1 MTRAAIRK
9 ASYGSLTYNSAR
21 NDYGP
26 NDSTAALDNDSARN
40 DSASNNFPEAH
51 RTDTDLN
58 TRVVALLAAYPGI
71 QTLTDL
77 VAINPNELNQSG
89 RIDYLSALERQS
101 AWLQAVMQRA
111 IVAVAGNDSSTPE
124 NTWDGIDDAEREE
137 VAAALRLSGNT
148 AQMRIDVARTL
159 INHLPNT
166 CSALAMGEIS
176 ASHATVIAKETA
188 AAIRDGIS
196 EFAIYQI
203 EEKALAHAEF
213 HTPGQ
218 VANKVRTTIAA
229 LAPAEFEQ
237 VVDRAR
243 ESRRVSC
250 YNDADGMATVVA
262 ILPAQDA
269 QMVMKSIESYIMK
282 MNEIDEAK
290 RKNFAANFT
299 NQSSSSIVFNNSNSS
314 KIINA
319 SDSSTDFKAADS
331 LNSLDVAN
339 EATSTWSL
347 LSADNKR
354 ADALTA
360 ILSQALASSVD
371 EVRPHRRP
379 VTVNVTI
386 DLPTLLGLAENPG
399 QLSGYGAIPA
409 SVARELASDATWK
422 RFITDPQT
430 GNLLD
435 YGREKYEPPQALV
448 DFLLARDRTCR
459 FPGCRQPASKS
470 DIDHAHS
477 WETGG
482 ETKPEN
488 LGLLCRRHH
497 RLKTHG
503 RWALVSNS
511 DGSCEWTSPVGKKYF
526 VPARPINETV

>member
-1 MTRAAIRK
+1 MTSAVTRDT
-9 ASYGSLTYNSAR
+9 SYGSVAR
-21 NDYGP
+21 
-26 NDSTAALDNDSARN
+26 DSSVAIG
-40 DSASNNFPEAH
+40 
-51 RTDTDLN
+51 TDTDLN
-58 TRVVALLAAYPGI
+58 ARVGALLAAYPGI
-71 QTLTDL
+71 QTLSGL
-77 VAINPNELNQSG
+77 VAIDPNELNQSG
-89 RIDYLSALERQS
+89 RIDFLSALERQS

-124 NTWDGIDDAEREE
+124 RTWDGVDEVERED
-137 VAAALRLSGNT
+137 VAAALRLSGST

-159 INHLPNT
+159 VNHLPNT

-188 AAIRDGIS
+188 AAIRNGIS

-203 EEKALAHAEF
+203 EERALAHAEF

-218 VANKVRTTIAA
+218 VANKVRTTIAQ
-229 LAPAEFEQ
+229 LAPEEFEE

-243 ESRRVSC
+243 EARRVSC
-250 YNDADGMATVVA
+250 YNEADGMATVVA

-269 QMVMKSIESYIMK
+269 QTVMKSIEAYILR
-282 MNEIDEAK
+282 MNEIDEKK
-290 RKNFAANFT
+290 RNAYVANF
-299 NQSSSSIVFNNSNSS
+299 
-314 KIINA
+314 
-319 SDSSTDFKAADS
+319 STDAGSAAQ
-331 LNSLDVAN
+331 N
-339 EATSTWSL
+339 ATDTWSM

-360 ILSQALASSVD
+360 ILSQALASNVD

-386 DLPTLLGLAENPG
+386 DLATLLGLAENPG

-459 FPGCRQPASKS
+459 FPGCRQPASRS
-470 DIDHAHS
+470 DIDHAQS
-477 WETGG
+477 WESGG

>member
-1 MTRAAIRK
+1 MTSAAIRI
-9 ASYGSLTYNSAR
+9 ASDDSLTC
-21 NDYGP
+21 
-26 NDSTAALDNDSARN
+26 DSARSAPSGNDAARSAPSGN
-40 DSASNNFPEAH
+40 DSVTALE
-51 RTDTDLN
+51 TDTDLN
-58 TRVVALLAAYPGI
+58 ARVILLLDAYPGI
-71 QTLTDL
+71 QTLAGL
-77 VAINPNELNQSG
+77 VAIDPNELNQSG
-89 RIDYLSALERQS
+89 RIDYLTALERQS

-111 IVAVAGNDSSTPE
+111 IVAVAGNDPSTPE
-124 NTWDGIDDAEREE
+124 KTWDGIDDAEREE

-188 AAIRDGIS
+188 AAIRGGIS

-250 YNDADGMATVVA
+250 YNEADGMATVVA

-269 QMVMKSIESYIMK
+269 QIVMKSIESYILK

-290 RKNFAANFT
+290 HQALGNT
-299 NQSSSSIVFNNSNSS
+299 CLP
-314 KIINA
+314 
-319 SDSSTDFKAADS
+319 T
-331 LNSLDVAN
+331 
-339 EATSTWSL
+339 ETWSL

-360 ILSQALASSVD
+360 ILSQALASNVD
-371 EVRPHRRP
+371 QVRPHRRP

-470 DIDHAHS
+470 DIDHAQS

-503 RWALVSNS
+503 RWALMSNS